1 MMHEQVLLPQSDPLQ
16 PVSSSD
22 GGHRGSAAPG
32 PVRPAERRMIT
43 LAEAIQICDEIRRK
57 DERRRQEILDREA
70 HIAME
75 LDLPG

>member
-1 MMHEQVLLPQSDPLQ
+1 MMHEQISLPQSDPPQ
-16 PVSSSD
+16 PASFSD
-22 GGHRGSAAPG
+22 GAHRGSVPPG

-70 HIAME
+70 RIAME